1 VTTPALAENV
11 RGKGRHYRSN
21 DGELVPSVT
30 NVIGIMD
37 KPALPRWAAN
47 MVAQRAMVLKH
58 SLANMDDNEVVDT
71 LKSAPWS
78 KSRRASDRG
87 TDIHA
92 YLEAKMNRWEPED
105 LSDDAIPF
113 KDAADD
119 WYEQVGA
126 SYEDVQT
133 EVTMFHMGYAG
144 TADVIAKRDGR
155 WVIAD
160 FKTSK
165 AIYDEAALQLTA
177 LAGCHM
183 LADGTPVPWRDEAGM
198 MRGVWPEL
206 VVVRIGQDKWEEK
219 VVADPDNAIIA
230 FYGLLEAWHWKH
242 SKAYL

>member
-11 RGKGRHYRSN
+11 RGKGRHYRRN
-21 DGELVPSVT
+21 NGELVPSVT

-58 SLANMDDNEVVDT
+58 SLAKMDDNEVVDT

-133 EVTMFHMGYAG
+133 EVTMFNPAYAG
-144 TADVIAKRDGR
+144 TTDLIGRRDDR

-165 AIYDEAALQLTA
+165 AIYDEAALQLAA
-177 LAGCHM
+177 LAGC
-183 LADGTPVPWRDEAGM
+183 LTVADGTPVPWRDEDWVLD
-198 MRGVWPEL
+198 VWPEL

-219 VVADPDNAIIA
+219 VVADTDGALMA
-230 FYGLLEAWHWKH
+230 FYGLLDAWHWKH
-242 SKAYL
+242 GKAYL